1 MGMRFRKSKKI
12 APGVK
17 VNVGKKGASV
27 TLGAKGVHHT
37 ISTSGRKTTSV
48 GVPGTGIS
56 YVKTSGNAPKQ
67 SNNTDKSGGASSNL
81 RLVKCPSCDRSFPE
95 GVRKCPVCG
104 AKINDYSDSNDYPN
118 DTTSRRKWYQ
128 QTSWIIGLLFL
139 FFPVGLYLMWKY
151 ADWKKIPKIIISAIL
166 GIGILGVIFSP
177 KVEKIS
183 LSADTA
189 SIYDINE
196 AVAIKVTTEPENLSI
211 SDSAIQLSGGSAN
224 VSDDEI
230 LFIADKPGK
239 YNIHVKE
246 SDVMSNTITL
256 NYEDKTAIAKQKK
269 EKAQKKEAEEAA
281 RKEAKEAAAAKKQA
295 EEEAARKKAEE
306 EAIAQ
311 KQAEEAAAQAEQ
323 ERLAAE
329 AAAQEQAQQ
338 EAELQAAIDNSDP
351 IVYIT
356 DTGEKYHSAGCRTLD
371 DSQHE
376 RYLSEVVGSYGPC
389 GICHPPTQ

>member
-17 VNVGKKGASV
+17 VNIGKKGASV

-37 ISTSGRKTTSV
+37 ISTTGRKTTSI

-56 YVKTSGNAPKQ
+56 YVKTSGNTSKQ
-67 SNNTDKSGGASSNL
+67 SNNTDKSEDASSNL

-104 AKINDYSDSNDYPN
+104 SQINDSPDVNNFSNDDLYK
-118 DTTSRRKWYQ
+118 RKWYQ
-128 QTSWIIGLLFL
+128 QTGWIIGLLFL

-151 ADWKKIPKIIISAIL
+151 ADWKKVPKIIISAIL
-166 GIGILGVIFSP
+166 GIGILSAIFSP
-177 KVEKIS
+177 KIEKIT

-189 SIYDINE
+189 STYDINE
-196 AVAIKVTTEPENLSI
+196 TVAIKVITEPENKSI
-211 SDSAIQLSGGSAN
+211 SDSAIKISGGSA
-224 VSDDEI
+224 SISKDKI
-230 LFIADKPGK
+230 LFIADTPGK
-239 YNIHVKE
+239 YNIHVEE
-246 SDVMSNTITL
+246 SNVISNTITL
-256 NYEDKTAIAKQKK
+256 NCEDKTAIAKQKK

-281 RKEAKEAAAAKKQA
+281 RKEAEEAAAAKKQA

-323 ERLAAE
+323 VRLAAE

-356 DTGEKYHSAGCRTLD
+356 DTGSKYHSAGCRTLA
-371 DSQHE
+371 DSQYE
-376 RYLSEVVGSYGPC
+376 RHLSEVIGSYDPC